1 MSQRVDVSQIQKYY
15 ILISKSQ
22 IKLITSLQQNKYRNK
37 TGLFVAEGPKIIKDL
52 LKAGLQ
58 LHSLFSS
65 TSIDASGDIRSE
77 ELSGFS
83 DNMILVSKI
92 KLQKISALKTANTML
107 AVFHI
112 PKKKEI
118 PQNGLQLALDGVR
131 DPGNLGTIIRLCDWF
146 GVTHLICSQ
155 DTVDCYNSKVVQATM
170 GSIARVT
177 ISYVDLEAH
186 FQHTDL
192 PIYVAVM
199 DGESI
204 YDETL
209 PEEAILVMG
218 NEANGISPN
227 LTSLIQKK
235 ITIPNFRKK
244 DTAESLNVATAVG
257 ILLSEFR
264 RKGS

>member
-1 MSQRVDVSQIQKYY
+1 MIYVSQIQKYY

-22 IKLITSLQQNKYRNK
+22 IKLITSLRQNKYRNK

-52 LKAGLQ
+52 LKAGLEI
-58 LHSLFSS
+58 HSLFSS
-65 TSIDASGDIRSE
+65 TSINDLGDIWSE
-77 ELSGFS
+77 DFWGFS
-83 DNMILVSKI
+83 ENRVVISQI
-92 KLQKISALKTANTML
+92 ELQKISALKTANTML

-118 PQNGLQLALDGVR
+118 PKNGLLLVLDGVR

-170 GSIARVT
+170 GSIARVSV
-177 ISYVDLEAH
+177 SYVDLVAH
-186 FQHTDL
+186 FQNANL
-192 PIYVAVM
+192 PIYAAVM

-204 YDETL
+204 YAESL
-209 PEEAILVMG
+209 PEDMILVMG
-218 NEANGISPN
+218 NEASGISPN
-227 LTSLIQKK
+227 IASLIQNK
-235 ITIPNFRKK
+235 ITIPSFHKNG
-244 DTAESLNVATAVG
+244 TAESLNVATATG

-264 RKGS
+264 RNGS